1 MQYTHSA
8 TPAWVRRP
16 LRARKAL
23 GSADLQHARG
33 LYDRRRS
40 LPLCK
45 FGGLPPVRIHASK
58 PLPVLVKHSHLP
70 VLVLPPPIFP
80 ELGAFPCGFW
90 FGHGLNISM
99 AIRTRKYQFG
109 QYFASNQIIPHYRLC
124 CNDERQGTR
133 NDAEPPTKLIWT
145 PESVYPN

>member
-1 MQYTHSA
+1 
-8 TPAWVRRP
+8 
-16 LRARKAL
+16 
-23 GSADLQHARG
+23 
-33 LYDRRRS
+33 
-40 LPLCK
+40 
-45 FGGLPPVRIHASK
+45 
-58 PLPVLVKHSHLP
+58 

-109 QYFASNQIIPHYRLC
+109 QYFASNQIILHYRLC

-133 NDAEPPTKLIWT
+133 NDEGPPTKLLWT
-145 PESVYPN
+145 PENVHPN

>member
-1 MQYTHSA
+1 MQHTPSV

-16 LRARKAL
+16 LSARKAL
-23 GSADLQHARG
+23 GSADLQHPRG

-45 FGGLPPVRIHASK
+45 FGGLLPVRIHASE

-99 AIRTRKYQFG
+99 AIRTRKYQFD
-109 QYFASNQIIPHYRLC
+109 QYFARNEIILHYRLC
-124 CNDERQGTR
+124 CSDERQGTR
-133 NDAEPPTKLIWT
+133 KSAGLPIKLISSQGNIYT
-145 PESVYPN
+145 N